1 MYHVHILNIE
11 IDICDLK
18 FFFSILKSIS
28 ILKNGNKSYNK
39 SNSEKINNDKIV
51 NHWLH

>member
-11 IDICDLK
+11 IDI
-18 FFFSILKSIS
+18 S
-28 ILKNGNKSYNK
+28 ILKNVNNVKW
-39 SNSEKINNDKIV
+39 NSEKINNDKIV